1 MANRG
6 LMPDYAVINNNF
18 SKLIKLFCQRKK
30 IFKKKEVKILKNF
43 LKQNPD
49 LSQGKLEQMLNFQKL
64 LF

>member
-49 LSQGKLEQMLNFQKL
+49 LSQGKLEQMLNFQKP